1 MNSVFYDLA
10 KEIVDK
16 KDGNQV
22 DKDEQYEEI
31 VKYLEESTA
40 QLVKEGMDKKKAAQ
54 KVMENLR
61 DANEMSGP
69 IQRVMFPF
77 EKGLLLVLAA
87 ISAIYSLVISITW
100 LYQNND
106 AHLVWFLISTT
117 SSSFVYIFAVKPI
130 QSINRRMLLNFI
142 LIIHMFT
149 SLYGAFLIWGLEGPI
164 VIMLSLLSLLMITLS
179 IVLISLTRVGNKQL
193 KKHKLSKQI
202 RVLHS
207 LNITAG
213 IIVAGAT
220 FLFLWFLLSFSGELT
235 LERLVIFLPFII
247 WLISYMLQI
256 KLITQ
261 EKKQVAYALAII
273 PVLLLIV
280 ILTFLIMLIFA

>member
-100 LYQNND
+100 L
-106 AHLVWFLISTT
+106 
-117 SSSFVYIFAVKPI
+117 
-130 QSINRRMLLNFI
+130 
-142 LIIHMFT
+142 
-149 SLYGAFLIWGLEGPI
+149 
-164 VIMLSLLSLLMITLS
+164 
-179 IVLISLTRVGNKQL
+179 
-193 KKHKLSKQI
+193 
-202 RVLHS
+202 
-207 LNITAG
+207 
-213 IIVAGAT
+213 
-220 FLFLWFLLSFSGELT
+220 
-235 LERLVIFLPFII
+235 
-247 WLISYMLQI
+247 
-256 KLITQ
+256 
-261 EKKQVAYALAII
+261 
-273 PVLLLIV
+273 
-280 ILTFLIMLIFA
+280 